1 MSSEIEE
8 IAVGRNCRIVSSQ
21 LTLRHSRIGLSTS
34 SPAASCSS
42 ALRVVGKISVPGSSS
57 ASITSSGGSGAVV
70 VVGGW
75 NVMGGLAGSGGIGP
89 SGGRRVIPGS
99 SWAVP
104 DDGASGAGVV
114 AGAVPGISRTPEG
127 DCSAGRLFVRGTL
140 APWSWIRSVSFRSSE
155 TAGVAED
162 EEGLNLILNAESL
175 STWSLGLLLESK
187 SGSAAWSG

>member
-1 MSSEIEE
+1 
-8 IAVGRNCRIVSSQ
+8 
-21 LTLRHSRIGLSTS
+21 
-34 SPAASCSS
+34 
-42 ALRVVGKISVPGSSS
+42 
-57 ASITSSGGSGAVV
+57 
-70 VVGGW
+70 
-75 NVMGGLAGSGGIGP
+75 MGGLAGSGGIWP
-89 SGGRRVIPGS
+89 SGGRRVIPDS

-114 AGAVPGISRTPEG
+114 AGAVSGISRTPEG